1 MLEDLNRHLSKDIDS
16 QQAHENML
24 NILIPREMQIKTTM
38 RCHFTPVRMAIIRN
52 LHIINAGENVE
63 NVGRNPEIPL
73 LGMHPKKN
81 HNLKR
86 YMNPKCSL
94 QQDMEAT

>member
-1 MLEDLNRHLSKDIDS
+1 MFTIALL
-16 QQAHENML
+16 
-24 NILIPREMQIKTTM
+24 
-38 RCHFTPVRMAIIRN
+38 TPVRMAIIRN

-86 YMNPKCSL
+86 YMNPIVHCTTIHNY
-94 QQDMEAT
+94 QDMEAT